1 MRRSSRIQIVRLTE
15 VRSVSQW
22 LRSLGQCPKSIS
34 EDIRGGGQ
42 YFIAIV
48 QGNPAVLGYCEPS
61 DGAMFFNVDPIFLGE
76 GVASMML
83 AFLEERLATAISR
96 QVVKMV

>member
-1 MRRSSRIQIVRLTE
+1 MRRNTQIQIVRLTE

-42 YFIAIV
+42 YFIAIA
-48 QGNPAVLGYCEPS
+48 QGQPAAFGWCEPS
-61 DGAMFFNVDPIFLGE
+61 DGAMTVNVDSHYLGK
-76 GVASMML
+76 GIASMML
-83 AFLEERLATAISR
+83 EHREGKLAAIR
-96 QVVKMV
+96 QQVEMV